1 MDETQ
6 PQQLDETRQLGEI
19 VWSEVPTPIT
29 SFVVAATAQG
39 LVAVSFDGRGAT
51 LRALGRHG
59 TVRPAGPPATGP
71 ADALVHAAAEQVRA
85 WAAGEL
91 TTFDVPIDWSLTSGA
106 QQRVLRILFETVPF
120 GQTTTYGELA
130 DQAGLPGGA
139 RLVGQ
144 IMGSNPIPVVVPCHR
159 VLASDGLGGYGPG
172 IELKRRILVLE
183 GVLQPSL
190 FD

>member
-1 MDETQ
+1 MEFAW
-6 PQQLDETRQLGEI
+6 L
-19 VWSEVPTPIT
+19 SVPTPLVPLT
-29 SFVVAATAQG
+29 VAATDDG
-39 LVAVSFDGRGAT
+39 LACVSFDGSGAT
-51 LRALGRHG
+51 VRSLARHG
-59 TVRPAGPPATGP
+59 GVRPASASDVL
-71 ADALVHAAAEQVRA
+71 ASASDVLVG
-85 WAAGEL
+85 AAGQQIAEWASGRRQV
-91 TTFDVPIDWSLTSGA
+91 FDLPIDWSLTSGP
-106 QQRVLRILFETVPF
+106 QERVLRTLYETVPF
-120 GQTTTYGELA
+120 GTTITYGELA
-130 DQAGLPGGA
+130 ARSGLPDGSA

>member
-1 MDETQ
+1 MFGGVEFAW
-6 PQQLDETRQLGEI
+6 L
-19 VWSEVPTPIT
+19 SVPTPLVPLT
-29 SFVVAATAQG
+29 VAATQAG
-39 LVAVSFDGRGAT
+39 LACVSFDGSGAAQRS
-51 LRALGRHG
+51 LARHG
-59 TVRPAGPPATGP
+59 GVRPATASDASAALFAP
-71 ADALVHAAAEQVRA
+71 ADAVAVEAARQISE
-85 WAAGEL
+85 WAAGDRQD
-91 TTFDVPIDWSLTSGA
+91 FDLPVDWSLTSGP
-106 QQRVLRILFETVPF
+106 QQRVLRTLYETVPF
-120 GQTTTYGELA
+120 GSTITYGDLA
-130 DQAGLPGGA
+130 ERSGLPDGSA

>member
-1 MDETQ
+1 MEFAW
-6 PQQLDETRQLGEI
+6 L
-19 VWSEVPTPIT
+19 SVPTPLVPLT
-29 SFVVAATAQG
+29 VAATQAG
-39 LVAVSFDGRGAT
+39 LACVSFDGSGAAQRS
-51 LRALGRHG
+51 LARHG
-59 TVRPAGPPATGP
+59 DVRPATSS
-71 ADALVHAAAEQVRA
+71 DAHVHDAARQISE
-85 WAAGEL
+85 WAAGDRQD
-91 TTFDVPIDWSLTSGA
+91 FDLPVDWSLTSGP
-106 QQRVLRILFETVPF
+106 QQRVLRTLYETVPF
-120 GQTTTYGELA
+120 GSTITYGDLA
-130 DQAGLPGGA
+130 ERSGLPDGSA

>member
-1 MDETQ
+1 MEFAW
-6 PQQLDETRQLGEI
+6 L
-19 VWSEVPTPIT
+19 SVPTPLVPLT
-29 SFVVAATAQG
+29 VAATGDG
-39 LVAVSFDGRGAT
+39 LACVSFDGSGAAQRS
-51 LRALGRHG
+51 LARHG
-59 TVRPAGPPATGP
+59 GVRPAA
-71 ADALVHAAAEQVRA
+71 ASDLLVAEAARQISE
-85 WAAGEL
+85 WAAGDRQD
-91 TTFDVPIDWSLTSGA
+91 FDLPVDWSLTSGP
-106 QQRVLRILFETVPF
+106 QQRVLRTLYETVPF
-120 GQTTTYGELA
+120 GSTITYGDLA
-130 DQAGLPGGA
+130 ERSGLPDGSA